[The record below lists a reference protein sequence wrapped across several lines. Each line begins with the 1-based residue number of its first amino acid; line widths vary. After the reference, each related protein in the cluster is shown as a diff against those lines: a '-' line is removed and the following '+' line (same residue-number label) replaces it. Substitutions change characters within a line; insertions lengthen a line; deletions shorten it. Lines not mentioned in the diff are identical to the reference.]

1 MLNQTIRAVNF
12 RGSLSLPTEKE
23 ENMKGMMLVL
33 SVAAALCA
41 CSSTRDVYTS
51 EGAVVYAISCQLQSY
66 DSCIEKAGELCGTLG
81 YRFVLAD
88 GSPAPAPALPA
99 APAPAAAP
107 AADAAFPAGD
117 ATAPATPSAGFSLS
131 RKYYVRCHS

>member
-1 MLNQTIRAVNF
+1 
-12 RGSLSLPTEKE
+12 
-23 ENMKGMMLVL
+23 MLVL
-33 SVAAALCA
+33 LTAVAIGG
-41 CSSTRDVYTS
+41 CSSTKGVYTP
-51 EGAVVYAISCQLQSY
+51 EGSVIYAISCQLQSY

-99 APAPAAAP
+99 AAAPASADRAAAP
-107 AADAAFPAGD
+107 TGVAPVAPVTPVAGN
-117 ATAPATPSAGFSLS
+117 ALN